1 MSPLLI
7 IGIVI
12 IIIALLVMLFSHSQS
27 LQRFAVLEFLLIL
40 AIAATT
46 LLGFSNA
53 RTFMQE
59 QYFSLFSVY
68 VNDVRIYGRDM
79 ETNISEDNTVLWK
92 NIGDNLEL
100 ILEQTLPVTN
110 IDGEN
115 VSYLATTVYEKT
127 GTDEYSVKLHR
138 QVGADSMSEK
148 ECMEYIVRLAKEA
161 AHQGKVICEVTAKGT
176 GVLVYTGTGVISP
189 KYIFL
194 TEIPMESL
202 RATVLQMEK
211 EYVLYGAVLGLV
223 GTLILA
229 IVIAIQGS
237 QLRRLIKGVARVAD
251 GREDWRTL
259 GEEQKNFW
267 IESNEIRALKN
278 SLSQIATDM
287 ARTNYMKYRVLQ
299 GYYRFA
305 PKQIEKIFGKN
316 SILEVEVNDRAH
328 VTGTLAFVAYP
339 EQMRLGE
346 QEYLR
351 KMNREYEE
359 LGKKQKEYG
368 GILLSDNS
376 DLTEMQ
382 FLFQEETERAL
393 HFGIDMVMSR
403 GEAHKEPLFVMLHR
417 TALVCG
423 IAGNEEH
430 TFTYMLSKEMK
441 MLQKYVE
448 SFRLAGIRMAVTDTV
463 YELIEKETTSRYIGF
478 LEDEG
483 LTFKVYEILDA
494 YSAKERQGRINT
506 KEKFDRALNLFYQED
521 YYLGRNLFTEVLKE
535 CPDDE
540 VAKWYLFLCEKC
552 LNAEYGKNVSCALFS
567 K

>member
-46 LLGFSNA
+46 LLGLSNA

-161 AHQGKVICEVTAKGT
+161 ARQGKVICEVTAKGT

-259 GEEQKNFW
+259 GEEQKSFW